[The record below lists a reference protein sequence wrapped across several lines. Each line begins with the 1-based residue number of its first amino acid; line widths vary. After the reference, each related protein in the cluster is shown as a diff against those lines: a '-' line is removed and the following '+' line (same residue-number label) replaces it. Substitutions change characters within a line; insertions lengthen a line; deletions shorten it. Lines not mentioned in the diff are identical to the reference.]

1 MSAKRVLLYVQHLLG
16 IGHLKRAATLADAM
30 TRNGLEVTLVSG
42 GLEVPGLA
50 VNAARMVQLPSA
62 SAADLSF
69 KMLVD
74 AHGIPVDKAWKQRR
88 RDVLLDAWQV
98 ADPHAIVVELFPFG
112 RRQMRFELL
121 PLLDTASSAA
131 HRPVIVSSVRDIL
144 GGGQNDP
151 SRQHQM
157 LALFERYFD
166 HVLVHGEQALIP
178 FEQTFVHAARLG
190 AKLHYTGYVVDR
202 ALHVEA
208 VDAREKAGTDEVI
221 VSVGGGAVGRRLLET
236 AMLARP
242 LSGLARHRWRLLAGA
257 NVAPQDMREL
267 MACARAADGGTG
279 GIVVER
285 NRADFLQLLANCR
298 LSISQ
303 GGYNTIMETLLAG
316 ARAVVVPFAGG
327 AEIEQT
333 LRARCLAER
342 GWIDMVEEI
351 DLTPR
356 ALADAIDRAA
366 RRAPAANGAV
376 SLEGARNS
384 AALLAQW
391 TSELAW

>member
-74 AHGIPVDKAWKQRR
+74 AHGIPVDEAWKQRR

-121 PLLDTASSAA
+121 PLLDTAGSAA

-151 SRQHQM
+151 SRQDQM

-166 HVLVHGEQALIP
+166 HVLVHGDPALVR
-178 FEQTFVHAARLG
+178 FGQTFVHAARIA

-202 ALHVEA
+202 APVMEPGNP
-208 VDAREKAGTDEVI
+208 VGNDEVI
-221 VSVGGGAVGRRLLET
+221 VSVGGGAVGRQLLET

-242 LSGLARHRWRLLAGA
+242 LSVLAHHPWRLLAGA
-257 NVAPQDMREL
+257 QVKDADMLEL
-267 MACARAADGGTG
+267 SALAGAADSGGG
-279 GIVVER
+279 VVVER
-285 NRADFLQLLANCR
+285 NRPDFSELLANGR

-303 GGYNTIMETLLAG
+303 GGYNTIMETLRAG
-316 ARAVVVPFAGG
+316 IRSVVVPFAGG

-333 LRARCLAER
+333 LRARLLAQR
-342 GWIDMVEEI
+342 GWIDMVEERE
-351 DLTPR
+351 LNPGT
-356 ALADAIDRAA
+356 LAGAINRAA
-366 RRAPAANGAV
+366 RRAPATTGTVRLDGAQ
-376 SLEGARNS
+376 NS
-384 AALLAQW
+384 AALLSQW
-391 TSELAW
+391 TAELLW